1 MELVKS
7 SNKTQTQHE
16 LVFGEF
22 RLNHIGKR
30 FLETDQGG
38 IKDSDEL
45 VLMLVPGAR
54 RSLSVDERVAWAMN
68 DAGPAP
74 NRLRMQMPQLG
85 VVLRM

>member
-1 MELVKS
+1 MELVTS
-7 SNKTQTQHE
+7 PNKTQTHHE

-22 RLNHIGKR
+22 RLNHIGKC
-30 FLETDQGG
+30 LVEPDHGG
-38 IKDSDEL
+38 VKESDEL
-45 VLMLVPGAR
+45 ILMLVPGAH
-54 RSLSVDERVAWAMN
+54 RSLSVDGRVAWAMN